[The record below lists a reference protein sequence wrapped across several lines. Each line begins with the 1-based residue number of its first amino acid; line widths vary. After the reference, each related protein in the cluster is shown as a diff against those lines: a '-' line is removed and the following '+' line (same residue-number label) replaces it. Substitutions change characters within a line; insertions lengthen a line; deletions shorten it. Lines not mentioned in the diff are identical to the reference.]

1 VPLGFGHEKKLSDF
15 FMHEKIAVHQ
25 RHRFPVLLSSQK
37 IIAIAGLRMDDAVR
51 ITPSSKHILRIDFKL
66 AQ

>member
-1 VPLGFGHEKKLSDF
+1 
-15 FMHEKIAVHQ
+15 
-25 RHRFPVLLSSQK
+25 VLLSSQK